1 MSLLNFQQRM
11 IVDFPPSDCKLINTH
26 HCNAFSANICKTDH
40 KSEACGNPPSLNIFL
55 DSLIFNFPWN
65 AYPGSICLGVQCQA
79 KYMCIDVGHI
89 YKHQSLTMQGWTSQ
103 HLDPTGK
110 LYQSFEFFVFQKEVR
125 LYWSLFSSK
134 NCRREKALEM
144 TKSRWRESIRCLGSS
159 HTDPEKDE
167 QLRKTKL
174 GIYFSPKKPPLQYYW
189 RLWNSAIEAKR
200 MQIRA
205 LLPAQYFPESRPLWY
220 TRPELPSSSSLLFH
234 KLGTMG

>member
-1 MSLLNFQQRM
+1 MPLLNFQRRM
-11 IVDFPPSDCKLINTH
+11 IVDFHPSDCKLINTR

-40 KSEACGNPPSLNIFL
+40 KSEACGNPPSLNILL

-65 AYPGSICLGVQCQA
+65 AYPGSICLGVRCQA
-79 KYMCIDVGHI
+79 KYMCIDIRTHI
-89 YKHQSLTMQGWTSQ
+89 QTQVSHQGWIWILLGNLTD
-103 HLDPTGK
+103 HLNS
-110 LYQSFEFFVFQKEVR
+110 LCFRRRYLR

-159 HTDPEKDE
+159 HTDQEKDE

-205 LLPAQYFPESRPLWY
+205 LLPAQYFPDSRPLWY
-220 TRPELPSSSSLLFH
+220 TRPELPSSSASLFH

>member
-1 MSLLNFQQRM
+1 
-11 IVDFPPSDCKLINTH
+11 
-26 HCNAFSANICKTDH
+26 
-40 KSEACGNPPSLNIFL
+40 
-55 DSLIFNFPWN
+55 
-65 AYPGSICLGVQCQA
+65 
-79 KYMCIDVGHI
+79 
-89 YKHQSLTMQGWTSQ
+89 
-103 HLDPTGK
+103 
-110 LYQSFEFFVFQKEVR
+110 
-125 LYWSLFSSK
+125 
-134 NCRREKALEM
+134 M

-234 KLGTMG
+234 KLGTMGQPYITYNPFLTNCLACEIRICLGELDIEIHNLIRTRDSTYRR